1 MHYTKEVIAM
11 DPKKIITLCPACG
24 ACPTVEFYDETVR
37 IGEEGNRVT
46 LKKAEWNDL
55 VDMIRRGDLNGI

>member
-1 MHYTKEVIAM
+1 MNPNKV
-11 DPKKIITLCPACG
+11 ITLCPACG
-24 ACPTVEFYDETVR
+24 SCPTIELSDDTVR

-55 VDMIRRGDLNGI
+55 VDKIKRGELGRV

>member
-1 MHYTKEVIAM
+1 M
-11 DPKKIITLCPACG
+11 DPKKVIVLCPECD
-24 ACPTVEFYDETVR
+24 ACPTIELYDDTVR

-55 VDMIRRGDLNGI
+55 VDKIKRGELGRV

>member
-1 MHYTKEVIAM
+1 M
-11 DPKKIITLCPACG
+11 DPKKVITICPSCG
-24 ACPTVEFYDETVR
+24 ACPTIELYDDSVR

-55 VDMIRRGDLNGI
+55 VDKITRGELGRV

>member
-1 MHYTKEVIAM
+1 M
-11 DPKKIITLCPACG
+11 DPKKVITLCPACG
-24 ACPTVEFYDETVR
+24 ACPTIEVYDETVW

-55 VDMIRRGDLNGI
+55 VDKIARGELGRI

>member
-1 MHYTKEVIAM
+1 ME
-11 DPKKIITLCPACG
+11 PKKVITLCPACE
-24 ACPTVEFYDETVR
+24 ACPTIEIHDETVR

-55 VDMIRRGDLNGI
+55 VDKIARGELGRI

>member
-1 MHYTKEVIAM
+1 MN
-11 DPKKIITLCPACG
+11 PKKVVTLCAACD
-24 ACPTVEFYDETVR
+24 ACPTINLYDDQVR

-55 VDMIRRGDLNGI
+55 VEKIKRGELDRI